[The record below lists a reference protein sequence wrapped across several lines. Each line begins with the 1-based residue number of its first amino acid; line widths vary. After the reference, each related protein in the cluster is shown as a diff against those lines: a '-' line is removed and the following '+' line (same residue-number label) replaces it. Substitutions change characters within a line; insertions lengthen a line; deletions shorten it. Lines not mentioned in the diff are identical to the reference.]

1 VAKRDLDKAA
11 SRFLSALRRIT
22 SGLETQQRRVLDR
35 EANAPRRLPGYH
47 IEVIDLTGDTGNDL
61 DYYIYE
67 LGRLEAVGRSV
78 IKVYD
83 MPQELV
89 DAQAVFNERIPKL
102 KEIRDPL
109 THPNDND
116 ELDDVGWFS
125 SVGRLGDDGR
135 FESFVDPRYDQH
147 DAALAYSAALRQYLR
162 VHVAAAIAADPPVPL
177 SEQIAKR
184 NIKGPPTR
192 PQ

>member
-1 VAKRDLDKAA
+1 
-11 SRFLSALRRIT
+11 
-22 SGLETQQRRVLDR
+22 
-35 EANAPRRLPGYH
+35 
-47 IEVIDLTGDTGNDL
+47 
-61 DYYIYE
+61 
-67 LGRLEAVGRSV
+67 VGRSV

-135 FESFVDPRYDQH
+135 FESFVDPRYDQQKLPWPT
-147 DAALAYSAALRQYLR
+147 AQRSASTS
-162 VHVAAAIAADPPVPL
+162 AIMSQQP
-177 SEQIAKR
+177 SQ
-184 NIKGPPTR
+184 PTLPFR
-192 PQ
+192 